1 MGSSPRSKRKLQT
14 TRSGKLILSLES
26 CWVGARTFSG
36 RGRSCNAAAVKKTIK
51 VNPGDFSQP
60 TTSIEIAVASFCCS
74 STFSLSAILDCTV
87 SIVHSRGTKAAAQ
100 KKTSSFFRLYFGR
113 TITSSSESSIAYIEC
128 KSTSIYAPKENTCNL
143 LVTVPIYVR
152 INRPLEI
159 LKYTVESKWEQV
171 RASNKTEQRTTRAKL
186 LKRLVPLSRCAIA

>member
-26 CWVGARTFSG
+26 CCWVGARTCSG
-36 RGRSCNAAAVKKTIK
+36 RGRSCNAAAAVKKTIK
-51 VNPGDFSQP
+51 FNPGDFSQP
-60 TTSIEIAVASFCCS
+60 TTSSIEIAVASFCCS

-100 KKTSSFFRLYFGR
+100 KKTSSFFRLYFGH

-128 KSTSIYAPKENTCNL
+128 KRTSIYA
-143 LVTVPIYVR
+143 R
-152 INRPLEI
+152 
-159 LKYTVESKWEQV
+159 
-171 RASNKTEQRTTRAKL
+171 
-186 LKRLVPLSRCAIA
+186 